1 MRPAG
6 TPEQLAA
13 RCKRALTL
21 LAKGQTPT
29 AVARVVGATR
39 RTIYRWK
46 DTAQQPRATQPPTR
60 LGRPSRLNTRQ
71 LRRLEGQL
79 RRGAFV
85 HGYAEEYWTLDR
97 VAQLIW
103 RLFQV
108 RYHPS
113 GVWHLLTRMGWSSQR
128 PQRQAVQRDDAK
140 IAHWTR
146 YGWPQIKKVSR
157 AGGQPG
163 L

>member
-1 MRPAG
+1 
-6 TPEQLAA
+6 
-13 RCKRALTL
+13 
-21 LAKGQTPT
+21 
-29 AVARVVGATR
+29 
-39 RTIYRWK
+39 
-46 DTAQQPRATQPPTR
+46 
-60 LGRPSRLNTRQ
+60 LNARQ
-71 LRRLEGQL
+71 LRRLEHQL
-79 RRGAFV
+79 GRGAFA

-97 VAQLIW
+97 IAQLIW

-146 YGWPQIKKVSR
+146 YGWPQIKKVSCP
-157 AGGQPG
+157 GG
-163 L
+163 